1 MAQQTQTQASYY
13 TCDITD
19 ADAIARVFQH
29 AEKSRYPLQGLIT
42 CHGLSAGGDSIDF
55 PLDKVR
61 KLLDVN
67 LTGTYACAQAAAKE
81 FRRRNVSGSIV
92 LVASMSA
99 HGSNKVRLSPIS
111 LLVFPIRP
119 N

>member
-1 MAQQTQTQASYY
+1 MAQQTQTQASYH
-13 TCDITD
+13 TCDVTD
-19 ADAIARVFQH
+19 TEAISRVFQA
-29 AEKSRYPLQGLIT
+29 AEKSRYPLQGLVT

-67 LTGTYACAQAAAKE
+67 FTGTLAVTQAAAKE
-81 FRRRNVSGSIV
+81 FRRREVNGSIV

-99 HGSNKVRLSPIS
+99 HGSNKVRAGLPQSHS
-111 LLVFPIRP
+111 
-119 N
+119 